1 MPQITV
7 TALDSAT
14 AMDEIVRRLGMDA
27 MIVSTR
33 RVDGQIEIVATNDE
47 IVADSSQ
54 SFSKLKSPPS
64 GAAKFS
70 EVLKSK
76 LINPAENHSDQLSPP
91 KDKYQLIKNIKEEL
105 RLLEKIVDEPVE
117 GAATTCVALDAF
129 RLAGLKNDIKNIFPE
144 LDPNITVDGLAKLLA
159 KKFVRGQ
166 SAEFDDSD
174 IYFIVGLD
182 KSGKSA
188 FLDKFKK
195 LIEDQSSEVLV
206 HTVKNVT
213 GSADYKNISDLH
225 SRKVKTSGKKHVKSL
240 AEVNDLEQ
248 LESQLYKFQKQN
260 PSLVFSVINVIEVGR
275 SYDFLM
281 KNTRR
286 PRLENEYTVVSKLDL
301 CDISLPEVSAL
312 LELGHKCKFFSGIV
326 QSDEGLYHA
335 RVDQVAS
342 HLTAIVN
349 KQKGI

>member
-1 MPQITV
+1 
-7 TALDSAT
+7 
-14 AMDEIVRRLGMDA
+14 MDA
-27 MIVSTR
+27 LIVSTR

-47 IVADSSQ
+47 IVADGAPSLT
-54 SFSKLKSPPS
+54 KLKNSPS

-76 LINPAENHSDQLSPP
+76 LKNPSDNHSDQSSPK
-91 KDKYQLIKNIKEEL
+91 KDKYQLIKTIREEL
-105 RLLEKIVDEPVE
+105 SLLEKIIDKPV
-117 GAATTCVALDAF
+117 GGTAPTCVALDDF
-129 RLAGLKNDIKNIFPE
+129 RLAGFKNDIRNILPE
-144 LDPNITVDGLAKLLA
+144 LDPSVTVDGLSKLLA

-166 SAEFDDSD
+166 SAEFDNSD

-195 LIEDQSSEVLV
+195 LIEEQSNEVLV
-206 HTVKNVT
+206 HTFKNVT
-213 GSADYKNISDLH
+213 GSADYKNISDFH
-225 SRKVKTSGKKHVKSL
+225 SRKVKNSGKQLVKSL
-240 AEVNDLEQ
+240 AEINDLEQ
-248 LESQLYKFQKQN
+248 LETQLYKFQKQN

-275 SYDFLM
+275 SYDFLI

-342 HLTAIVN
+342 HLTALVN
-349 KQKGI
+349 NQKGI

>member
-7 TALDSAT
+7 MALDSAT

-27 MIVSTR
+27 LIVSTR

-47 IVADSSQ
+47 IVANGVQ
-54 SFSKLKSPPS
+54 SFSKQKSFPS
-64 GAAKFS
+64 DAAKFS

-76 LINPAENHSDQLSPP
+76 LTDPPDQLSST
-91 KDKYQLIKNIKEEL
+91 KDKYQLIKNIREEL
-105 RLLEKIVDEPVE
+105 RLLEKIVDEPFE
-117 GAATTCVALDAF
+117 GTASTCVALDAF
-129 RLAGLKNDIKNIFPE
+129 RLAGFKNDIKSILPE
-144 LDPNITVDGLAKLLA
+144 LDPSITVDGLSKLLA

-166 SAEFDDSD
+166 SAEFDNSD
-174 IYFIVGLD
+174 IHFIVGLD

-195 LIEDQSSEVLV
+195 LIEDQSNEVLV
-206 HTVKNVT
+206 HTFKNVT

-225 SRKVKTSGKKHVKSL
+225 SRKVITSGKQHVISL
-240 AEVNDLEQ
+240 AEVNDLGQ
-248 LESQLYKFQKQN
+248 LEPQLYNFQKQN

-275 SYDFLM
+275 SYDFLI

-342 HLTAIVN
+342 HLTALVN